1 MIEMGKPP
9 FVAWF
14 TAAEEIDPKVAE
26 IFEGLATIKLG
37 RHGKGYRG
45 KELIEMLKDVDAA
58 IITSRARFTRE
69 ALLSAPKLKVVC
81 KEGGKPETRLCDP
94 ETCKEKGII
103 ITYSKG
109 SNKISVAEHVIAV
122 MLSLAKTLNQ
132 KQKLIKEGGWRSN
145 EIKGIELSGK
155 TLGIIG
161 FGLIGSAIAE
171 RLRYGW
177 NVTVLVYDP
186 YISKEIVGEYGAIKV
201 DNIDII
207 ITDSDFITLNAT
219 ITEETR
225 GMIGEREL
233 RMMKPTAY
241 IINTARSELIDK
253 NALIRAIKEN
263 WIAGLA
269 LDVYDEEPIDKD
281 NPFLKMGDNVIVT
294 PHAAFYTHE
303 AVAKERLWSAEE
315 VARILRGEEPKWAI

>member
-1 MIEMGKPP
+1 MIKMDKPP
-9 FVAWF
+9 FVVWF

-37 RHGKGYRG
+37 RQGEGYRG

-58 IITSRARFTRE
+58 IITSRARFTRK
-69 ALLSAPKLKVVC
+69 ALLSAPKMKVVC
-81 KEGGKPETRLCDP
+81 KEGGKPEPRLCDP

-109 SNKISVAEHVIAV
+109 SNKVSVAEHVIAV

-161 FGLIGSAIAE
+161 FGLVGSAIAE
-171 RLRYGW
+171 RYRYGW
-177 NVTVLVYDP
+177 DITVLVYDP
-186 YISKEIVGEYGAIKV
+186 YVSKEIIGEYGAIKV
-201 DNIDII
+201 DKLDII
-207 ITDSDFITLNAT
+207 IEKSDFITLNAT
-219 ITEETR
+219 LTEETR

-241 IINTARSELIDK
+241 LINTARSALIDEK
-253 NALIRAIKEN
+253 ALIKAIQEN
-263 WIAGLA
+263 WIAGLS
-269 LDVYDEEPIDKD
+269 LDVYEKEPPDKD
-281 NPFLKMGDNVIVT
+281 NAFLKMGDNVLVT
-294 PHAAFYTHE
+294 PHAAFYTYE
-303 AVAKERLWSAEE
+303 AIERERIWSAEE
-315 VARILRGEEPKWAI
+315 VARVLRGEKPKWAM

>member
-9 FVAWF
+9 FVVWF
-14 TAAEEIDPKVAE
+14 TAAEEIDPKVSE
-26 IFEGLATIKLG
+26 IFDGLATIKLG

-69 ALLSAPKLKVVC
+69 ALLSAQKLKIVC
-81 KEGGKPETRLCDP
+81 KEGAKPEKRLCDP

-103 ITYSKG
+103 LTYSKG

-161 FGLIGSAIAE
+161 FGLVGSAIAE
-171 RLRYGW
+171 RFRYGW

-186 YISKEIVGEYGAIKV
+186 YISKEIVDEYGAIKIENMDKV
-201 DNIDII
+201 IEK
-207 ITDSDFITLNAT
+207 SDFITLNA
-219 ITEETR
+219 ILTEETR

-233 RMMKPTAY
+233 RMMKPKAY

-253 NALIRAIKEN
+253 NALITALEKN

-269 LDVYDEEPIDKD
+269 LDVYDEEPIDRD
-281 NPFLKMGDNVIVT
+281 NPFLKMGDNVLVT
-294 PHAAFYTHE
+294 PHAAFYTYE
-303 AVAKERLWSAEE
+303 AVEKERLWSAEE
-315 VARILRGEEPKWAI
+315 VARVLRGEEPKWAI